1 MEWSLM
7 LHRAPKRVNHA
18 AVVVDDCIYSFG
30 GYVSNHDFSDRT
42 IPIEIF
48 VLNTRTYKW
57 QTLIVDSKN
66 APYRRYGH
74 TVVAHGRNV
83 YLWGGRNDEYCD
95 GILYCFDTVS
105 RSWSQPKVSGIV
117 PLASDGHAA
126 CIHKDTM
133 YIHGG
138 YIEQISQFTLSLH
151 ALNLCTLVWTE
162 MPLKGQYPLF
172 RDFHTMCCDGDG
184 NLLVYGGREMPN
196 SVYGGPDK
204 ETYPNN
210 LHIYMVEKQLWRAVS
225 YANTDHT
232 PSGRRSHSSFF
243 YKDKLFV
250 FAGFNSQ
257 TAMHMND
264 IFSFDMRTSSWVC
277 HSHPDVRPSPRRR
290 QAMCRMGS
298 LVYMFGG
305 THPDTSNPNNTDS
318 EPYDSEDE
326 EKESLEELEDLWI
339 LDLEP
344 RLETLALLKVVRS
357 HLPLTGLPVLL
368 QKRAYTVPIKDHRY
382 SPYQSC
388 GSRRS

>member
-74 TVVAHGRNV
+74 TVVAH
-83 YLWGGRNDEYCD
+83 
-95 GILYCFDTVS
+95 
-105 RSWSQPKVSGIV
+105 
-117 PLASDGHAA
+117 DGHAA

-232 PSGRRSHSSFF
+232 PSVF

-382 SPYQSC
+382 ETPVKPC
-388 GSRRS
+388 RWKLIKKFIFFFDFD